1 MLTTLFVEYKS
12 TYAKHVELYRWLH
25 DYNIKDVLYL
35 CTCLHTYIITH
46 NFYSYTYFIQLLFTY
61 KTLHKQH
68 NTTHHTDTQ
77 WYTYTI
83 TYCHILN
90 YAHIY
95 LHTQPYTSLYRYVAK
110 ALLPW
115 AWVVPMRRN
124 AQPLL
129 QAKKKL
135 ADLEVVWIYKVL
147 YCLNLEL
154 IDPHLFV
161 YSISLECYLYSEANH
176 KTVAATVIVFS
187 KVPWVPMFWS
197 AVDKS
202 QLTLQAF
209 EPDGMGKCRFSHLSL
224 LPDYICTYIYIYK

>member
-1 MLTTLFVEYKS
+1 MIHIHNYILPYSKLS
-12 TYAKHVELYRWLH
+12 TYLPAYTT
-25 DYNIKDVLYL
+25 I
-35 CTCLHTYIITH
+35 YIIVQICGQG
-46 NFYSYTYFIQLLFTY
+46 S
-61 KTLHKQH
+61 
-68 NTTHHTDTQ
+68 
-77 WYTYTI
+77 
-83 TYCHILN
+83 
-90 YAHIY
+90 A
-95 LHTQPYTSLYRYVAK
+95 
-110 ALLPW
+110 ALGLGRP
-115 AWVVPMRRN
+115 N
-124 AQPLL
+124 AEKCSEPSPI
-129 QAKKKL
+129 KKKL

-154 IDPHLFV
+154 IDPLLFV

-224 LPDYICTYIYIYK
+224 FPDYICTYIYIYIYIYK